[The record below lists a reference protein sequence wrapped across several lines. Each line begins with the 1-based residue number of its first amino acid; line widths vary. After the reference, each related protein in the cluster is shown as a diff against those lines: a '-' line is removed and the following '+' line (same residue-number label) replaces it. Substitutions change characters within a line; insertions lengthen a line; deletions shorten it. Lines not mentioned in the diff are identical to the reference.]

1 MPSRTRRGV
10 GCGAAMP
17 SRTRGVRGDGARDA
31 KPHKGS
37 AREAGGV
44 RDAMSHKGGAREAGG
59 GTGSFRV
66 ARPGH
71 FEQKRPFV
79 CGSESGAEKSI
90 QIMREKVFSKKAF
103 SMYDR
108 LVPSFP

>member
-1 MPSRTRRGV
+1 
-10 GCGAAMP
+10 MP
-17 SRTRGVRGDGARDA
+17 SRTRGGRGDVARRCQAARGECARGGWGA
-31 KPHKGS
+31 
-37 AREAGGV
+37 
-44 RDAMSHKGGAREAGG
+44 DAMPHEGI
-59 GTGSFRV
+59 

-79 CGSESGAEKSI
+79 CGFEPGAEKSI

>member
-1 MPSRTRRGV
+1 MPN
-10 GCGAAMP
+10 
-17 SRTRGVRGDGARDA
+17 RTRGVRGKGARDA
-31 KPHKGS
+31 KPHEGS
-37 AREAGGV
+37 
-44 RDAMSHKGGAREAGG
+44 K
-59 GTGSFRV
+59 
-66 ARPGH
+66 RPGR
-71 FEQKRPFV
+71 FEWKRPFV

>member
-1 MPSRTRRGV
+1 MTN
-10 GCGAAMP
+10 
-17 SRTRGVRGDGARDA
+17 RTRGARQRGAGCQTAR
-31 KPHKGS
+31 G
-37 AREAGGV
+37 
-44 RDAMSHKGGAREAGG
+44 GGAGCHAARGECARGG
-59 GTGSFRV
+59 WAAGSFRV
-66 ARPGH
+66 ARLGH

-79 CGSESGAEKSI
+79 CGSEPGAEKSI